1 MDWLLDTS
9 VLIPMRD
16 GDGAVRAAVADLPG
30 RAGLSIVSVVELEGG
45 VYRDASQ
52 AVRRRQAVD
61 AILSRLIVL
70 PFSAEE
76 AAAYGRIVAAAGYSR
91 RKVLDRMIA
100 AQALVAGAVLV
111 TLNPDDFAD
120 IPGLRVQ
127 AVGPAAAPAP

>member
-16 GDGAVRAAVADLPG
+16 GDGAVRAAVADLPR

-52 AVRRRQAVD
+52 AARRRQAVD
-61 AILSRLIVL
+61 AILSRLTVL

-120 IPGLRVQ
+120 IPDLSVQ
-127 AVGPAAAPAP
+127 AVGPAAAPAT